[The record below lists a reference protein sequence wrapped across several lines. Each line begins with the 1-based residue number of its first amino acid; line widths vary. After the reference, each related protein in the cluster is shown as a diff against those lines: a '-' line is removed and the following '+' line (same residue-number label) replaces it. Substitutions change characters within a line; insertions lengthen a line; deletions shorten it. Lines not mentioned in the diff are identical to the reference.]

1 MGEFMHIK
9 INKLSKHTGAEVFG
23 VNLKSISD
31 EDIIHELKK
40 AFSNHS
46 VLVLREQNLSPNEFY
61 KSAKLFGKIF
71 KQHNNKFA
79 LKENNLVHYISN
91 KDKFE
96 DGKIY
101 IPGDGYHT
109 DHSNDLNPPKA
120 TILHA
125 KSLPSHGGDTQ
136 FVNMH
141 LVYNQLPKDLNKIL
155 HNLNAIHVYQSSHSK
170 RKLISLPK
178 NLKNIKEVIH
188 PLVRIHPENNKIC
201 LYINPIRIEKIIGFS
216 DNDTLEL
223 LDKLMSYVYKKE
235 NQYRHKWLNGDFV
248 IWDNRILMHKAN
260 GDYDM
265 NEDRYLYRVMIQNE
279 ILKG

>member
-1 MGEFMHIK
+1 MK
-9 INKLSKHTGAEVFG
+9 
-23 VNLKSISD
+23 KS
-31 EDIIHELKK
+31 
-40 AFSNHS
+40 
-46 VLVLREQNLSPNEFY
+46 
-61 KSAKLFGKIF
+61 
-71 KQHNNKFA
+71 
-79 LKENNLVHYISN
+79 
-91 KDKFE
+91 
-96 DGKIY
+96 
-101 IPGDGYHT
+101 
-109 DHSNDLNPPKA
+109 
-120 TILHA
+120 
-125 KSLPSHGGDTQ
+125 
-136 FVNMH
+136 
-141 LVYNQLPKDLNKIL
+141 L

-178 NLKNIKEVIH
+178 HLKNIKEVIH

-201 LYINPIRIEKIIGFS
+201 LYINPIRIEKIIGFP

>member
-1 MGEFMHIK
+1 MHLN
-9 INKLSKHTGAEVFG
+9 INKLSEHTGAEVLG
-23 VNLKSISD
+23 INLESISD
-31 EDIIHELKK
+31 DQIIYELND
-40 AFSNHS
+40 AFSKYS
-46 VLVLREQNLSPNEFY
+46 VLVIREQNLSPDEFY
-61 KSAKLFGKIF
+61 KSAQIFGKIF
-71 KQHNNKFA
+71 KQHNKKFA
-79 LKENNLVHYISN
+79 LKENNFVHYISN

-101 IPGDGYHT
+101 IPGEGYHT

-125 KSLPSHGGDTQ
+125 KSLPSYGGDTQ

-141 LVYNQLPKDLNKIL
+141 LVYEQLPEDLKNTL
-155 HNLNAIHVYQSSHSK
+155 SNLKAEHVYQSSHSI

-178 NLKNIKEVIH
+178 NYKNEQNGIH
-188 PLVRIHPENNKIC
+188 SLVRYHPENDKIC

-216 DNDTLEL
+216 KNDTLEL
-223 LDKLMSYVYKKE
+223 LDKLMKYVYMSE
-235 NQYRHKWLNGDFV
+235 NEYRHKWKNGDFV

-265 NEDRYLYRVMIQNE
+265 NEDRYLYRIMIQNE
-279 ILKG
+279 SFERI